1 MKTLVVGTGIIGTTW
16 GWALSNAG
24 INVTHLIRPGTKD
37 RYKNGM
43 TLDIF
48 DGRKGHKKEYVVK
61 YDLKCVERISNTDPY
76 ELIIVSVNFNKID
89 AVLDQLVPLSGDA
102 IFLIFGANWFGVEP
116 IEKRLP
122 RERYLLGFP
131 RGGGTQQDDTHY
143 LVAINSGVF
152 LGEADGRLTEKLQRI
167 TSLFVQAGFHADIPN
182 NILHLLWTSHAIAI
196 GHGAGLAD
204 TGDINTFLS
213 NRKALI
219 HAYNVTRE
227 IFELCRM
234 RGADP
239 YKAFSL
245 SALYKLPPWLFTL
258 AIKILTASTFGPGL
272 KRILARL
279 NQTTNEQELRE
290 AMLKTAEE
298 LKFNMPLLTSAGVGL

>member
-1 MKTLVVGTGIIGTTW
+1 
-16 GWALSNAG
+16 
-24 INVTHLIRPGTKD
+24 
-37 RYKNGM
+37 
-43 TLDIF
+43 
-48 DGRKGHKKEYVVK
+48 
-61 YDLKCVERISNTDPY
+61 
-76 ELIIVSVNFNKID
+76 VSVNFNKID
-89 AVLDQLVPLSGDA
+89 AVLDQLVPLAGDA
-102 IFLIFGANWFGVEP
+102 IFLIFGANWFGVES

-122 RERYLLGFP
+122 GERYLLGFP
-131 RGGGTQQDDTHY
+131 RGGGTKQDDTHY
-143 LVAINSGVF
+143 LVAFDSGVF

-196 GHGAGLAD
+196 GQGAGLAD
-204 TGDINTFLS
+204 AGDINTFLS

-245 SALYKLPPWLFTL
+245 ANLYKLPPSLFTFALKLL
-258 AIKILTASTFGPGL
+258 AASTFGPGL

-279 NQTTNEQELRE
+279 NQTTNEKELCE

-298 LKFNMPLLTSAGVGL
+298 LKFDMPLLSAAGAGM